1 MRLTLLATGLVAC
14 ALAIAAVVMVE
25 ALHHVLLRSADAA
38 TFARAE
44 QIAGTLSA
52 EGVGG
57 IDPALLAS
65 GQNVAVIQITDE
77 SGALRLV
84 NKPVYSRPMS
94 PPLAAGQRL
103 TIHGAHATDTE
114 QEFQA
119 SAYGVKTPE
128 GVFTIQV
135 GAEEAPI
142 NATVVALGI
151 LCSIVFPFVVVG
163 MAFLT
168 YVFVGRALRPVDDI
182 RARVEEISGGDLTQ
196 RVPVPATGDEVSA
209 LAVTMNEMLARI
221 EVSRTQQLQFVN
233 DASHEL
239 NSPLTTL
246 VGLLDLSSVKRQP
259 IDPDTV
265 DSVMLPDA
273 LRLQQMVAD
282 LLLLARADESGVPL
296 LLDDVDLDE
305 IVSAEV
311 TRLDA
316 VTDHVVDARIV
327 AARVRGDAD
336 KLARALRNIADN
348 AARHAASRLSVTMS
362 RDVADHTV
370 TITVADDGDGIPD
383 DDKARVTERFVRLD
397 ASRQRGSGGSGLGLA
412 IVSEIVRAHGG
423 TVVITDADG
432 GGAAVGFRLSVEQ
445 ALD

>member
-1 MRLTLLATGLVAC
+1 
-14 ALAIAAVVMVE
+14 
-25 ALHHVLLRSADAA
+25 
-38 TFARAE
+38 
-44 QIAGTLSA
+44 
-52 EGVGG
+52 
-57 IDPALLAS
+57 
-65 GQNVAVIQITDE
+65 
-77 SGALRLV
+77 
-84 NKPVYSRPMS
+84 
-94 PPLAAGQRL
+94 
-103 TIHGAHATDTE
+103 
-114 QEFQA
+114 
-119 SAYGVKTPE
+119 
-128 GVFTIQV
+128 
-135 GAEEAPI
+135 
-142 NATVVALGI
+142 
-151 LCSIVFPFVVVG
+151 